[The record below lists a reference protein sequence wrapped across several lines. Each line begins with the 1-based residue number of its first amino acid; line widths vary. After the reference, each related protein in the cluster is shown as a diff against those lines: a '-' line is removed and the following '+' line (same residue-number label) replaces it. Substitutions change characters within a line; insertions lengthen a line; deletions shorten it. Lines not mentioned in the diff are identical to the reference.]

1 MDPVTIFEAN
11 RTYVTGR
18 TMRVVRRFRDDERG
32 SATAEQIVMIG
43 AAVVG
48 AAVVAT
54 IIWQKM
60 QDGANNVQTPAP

>member
-1 MDPVTIFEAN
+1 MSQLELTEIYLRCVF
-11 RTYVTGR
+11 GR
-18 TMRVVRRFRDDERG
+18 FADRVVSDERG

-54 IIWQKM
+54 IICQKM
-60 QDGANNVQTPAP
+60 QDGANNIQTPAP

>member
-1 MDPVTIFEAN
+1 MNQYRLVHDYVRARLGTVTA
-11 RTYVTGR
+11 RAV
-18 TMRVVRRFRDDERG
+18 DDERG
-32 SATAEQIVMIG
+32 AVTAEHIVAIG